1 MQYLN
6 KEANDLLR
14 NRLCFATFFHSREQD
29 IVATLLALAMFNV
42 RYHPGWIRGSWLILR
57 HHRED
62 KFKASFAHFSTIETW
77 PSWGWQRLNT
87 LSLLHHV
94 IRGFGLN
101 VWLPAIGDHSPIAD
115 SSNQCGS
122 PLKSTRATIIH
133 FFAHSL
139 AKRTSFY
146 LCVEF
151 SECRLVF
158 LNANSKSSP
167 SILLSLNLSA
177 KRAKSAGK
185 EPMKPLFFYYLRITR
200 RRDFFILAENSFV
213 KNSFILADNNPG

>member
-1 MQYLN
+1 M
-6 KEANDLLR
+6 
-14 NRLCFATFFHSREQD
+14 
-29 IVATLLALAMFNV
+29 
-42 RYHPGWIRGSWLILR
+42 
-57 HHRED
+57 
-62 KFKASFAHFSTIETW
+62 
-77 PSWGWQRLNT
+77 
-87 LSLLHHV
+87 
-94 IRGFGLN
+94 
-101 VWLPAIGDHSPIAD
+101 
-115 SSNQCGS
+115 
-122 PLKSTRATIIH
+122 
-133 FFAHSL
+133 
-139 AKRTSFY
+139 
-146 LCVEF
+146 EF